1 MKLLKYVFFILALKF
16 ALVAAEIN
24 ISMDSIQSKIKTSLQ
39 ELGRE
44 REEHAEKMKP
54 LHKLLHQLKEDEEA
68 SKQNFIKLQRQKDT
82 QHISFDE
89 LKKEVQQLQKEK
101 DHFDL
106 LLSEFISEEQ
116 IETPAFDQHKQE
128 LKELETKLEAG
139 LLVPAKKVSSQLGL
153 ISHSVDKLN
162 DAVGGQLMKS
172 KVLDEKGKLIE
183 GQVLDLGPE
192 SFFYNETERGR
203 LVNTHGERSML
214 ISDKGLL
221 PWIDGETKLLPLDTS
236 GGDLTRMNH
245 QSVTLVEHIK
255 KGGKWVV
262 PILFFA
268 CLSSLAGLLKLIS
281 LYSIKIN
288 TVKVGEKLGQLMSEG
303 LSSEAMSLLEKQTKV
318 NRDMWKVAVEN
329 GRADPQLSEDLMAE
343 VILKY
348 ESKFE
353 SFLGLIAVT
362 ASIAPLLGLLGTVTG
377 IIKTFE
383 VMAIVG
389 AGDPKPLILGIS
401 EALIT
406 TELGLFLAIPALL
419 MYALLSKRSSALVH
433 RMERAGMAL
442 VHQLDKPSK
451 L

>member
-1 MKLLKYVFFILALKF
+1 MNQLKFILFVLVLKVT
-16 ALVAAEIN
+16 LISAEIN
-24 ISMDSIQSKIKTSLQ
+24 VSIDSIQTKIKISLD
-39 ELGRE
+39 ELGAQRQQYT
-44 REEHAEKMKP
+44 EKTKP
-54 LHKLLHQLKEDEEA
+54 LHKLLHQLKEDEET
-68 SKQNFIKLQRQKDT
+68 SKQNFIKLQSQKNS
-82 QHISFDE
+82 QLISFDE

-106 LLSEFISEEQ
+106 LLSEFISEEH
-116 IETPAFDQHKQE
+116 IETPAFDSHKNV

-139 LLVPAKKVSSQLGL
+139 LLEPSKKVSAQLEL
-153 ISHSVDKLN
+153 ISQSIEKLN
-162 DAVGGQLMKS
+162 NSMGGQLMSS
-172 KVLDEKGKLIE
+172 KVLDENGILIE
-183 GQVLDLGPE
+183 GQVLDLGSE
-192 SFFYNETERGR
+192 SFFYNKNERGR
-203 LVNTHGERSML
+203 LVDAHEERSML
-214 ISDKGLL
+214 ISDKGLIAWL
-221 PWIDGETKLLPLDTS
+221 DGKTKLLPLDTS
-236 GGDLTRMNH
+236 GGDLISMNH
-245 QSVTLVEHIK
+245 QSVTLIEHIK

-268 CLSSLAGLLKLIS
+268 CLSSLAGLVKLIS
-281 LYSIKIN
+281 LYSVKIN
-288 TVKVGEKLGQLMSEG
+288 TVKVGESLGHLIRENNSTDA
-303 LSSEAMSLLEKQTKV
+303 LNLLEKQTKV
-318 NRDMWKVAVEN
+318 NRDMWRVAIEK
-329 GRADPQLSEDLMAE
+329 GRGDAQLSEDLMAE

-389 AGDPKPLILGIS
+389 AGDPKPLISGIS

-419 MYALLSKRSSALVH
+419 MYALLSKRSSTLVH

-451 L
+451 P